1 MTVRKGRSKAQKC
14 HMSGIVGCAGR
25 AEAEQAALMAQKHS
39 FSVSGVKRKA
49 KQILLDA
56 SASSASAT
64 ELISQ
69 LTETVESQEAELEVV
84 KLEFKN
90 LALQSLQVELD
101 SSQEQIDRLK

>member
-1 MTVRKGRSKAQKC
+1 MTVRKGRVKAQKC
-14 HMSGIVGCAGR
+14 HMTGIAGCAGR
-25 AEAEQAALMAQKHS
+25 AEAEQAALMARKHS

-69 LTETVESQEAELEVV
+69 LTETVESQEGRTGGC
-84 KLEFKN
+84 
-90 LALQSLQVELD
+90 QVGVQKFGITVFA
-101 SSQEQIDRLK
+101 SGA